1 VAEAVET
8 QPVQMELLELLI
20 LVAEVVQQLEIAV
33 AELVLAVLAV
43 QGL

>member
-1 VAEAVET
+1 
-8 QPVQMELLELLI
+8 MELLELPI

-43 QGL
+43 QAL